1 MCRYRTTD
9 LCVCGGFSEWQKI
22 QALASSHG
30 VLTVPMCGAPA
41 LPWRPHFTRSPRP
54 ADAHTDNPVPIQNE
68 PVIEYDRQPNA
79 LRDDLLIETID
90 FEDGCLVVPDKPGL
104 GVTVNE
110 DVIAKYVS
118 DY

>member
-1 MCRYRTTD
+1 MPH
-9 LCVCGGFSEWQKI
+9 VWGSGI
-22 QALASSHG
+22 ALA
-30 VLTVPMCGAPA
+30 TA
-41 LPWRPHFTRSPRP
+41 LHALAATPPTP
-54 ADAHTDNPVPIQNE
+54 HTDNPVPIQNE

-104 GVTVNE
+104 GVTVKE